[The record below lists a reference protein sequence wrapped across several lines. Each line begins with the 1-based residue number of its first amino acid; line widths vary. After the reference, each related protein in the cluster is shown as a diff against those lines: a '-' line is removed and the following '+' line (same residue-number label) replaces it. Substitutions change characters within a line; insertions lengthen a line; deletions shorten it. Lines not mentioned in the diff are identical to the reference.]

1 MKIYD
6 NKRINYETIL
16 AAKRK
21 DMSAIREILA
31 HYDTYITY
39 HSRRTWYDDYGMP
52 YTHVD
57 EDIKGRIQSKLI
69 QKIIHNFDPTKLSG
83 PAENFV

>member
-21 DMSAIREILA
+21 DMSAIRELLA
-31 HYDTYITY
+31 HYDTYITS
-39 HSRRTWYDDYGMP
+39 HSRRT
-52 YTHVD
+52 
-57 EDIKGRIQSKLI
+57 
-69 QKIIHNFDPTKLSG
+69 
-83 PAENFV
+83 